1 MKQESSPWS
10 PSVGQGTRA
19 VQVSCSTATLCG
31 GDGSNSPTSNRMG
44 DYTGQWAVQNDRS
57 TATPCGNGKNN
68 SIVDRST
75 LQTLSV

>member
-31 GDGSNSPTSNRMG
+31 GDGSNSPSGWVTTQDNGLCRM
-44 DYTGQWAVQNDRS
+44 TGQQRHHVVMERT
-57 TATPCGNGKNN
+57 TA
-68 SIVDRST
+68 
-75 LQTLSV
+75 